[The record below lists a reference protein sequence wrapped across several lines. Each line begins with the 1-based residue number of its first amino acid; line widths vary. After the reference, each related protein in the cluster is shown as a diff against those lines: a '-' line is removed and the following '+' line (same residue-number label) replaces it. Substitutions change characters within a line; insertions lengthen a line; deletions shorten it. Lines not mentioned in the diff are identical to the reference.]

1 MTGMPIVPVVGAFI
15 DASPGSIYLFF
26 RLAVLIPLVQILSS
40 FSGSPLSNFDF
51 RIERSLGAFTQLP
64 ELLNKSLSP
73 CLVLCL
79 ALEMKFAFFLLYRS
93 LTLSGVDLLN

>member
-1 MTGMPIVPVVGAFI
+1 MPIVPVVGAFI

-26 RLAVLIPLVQILSS
+26 RLAVLIPLVCSDSS
-40 FSGSPLSNFDF
+40 FVGGCPPLSNFNF

-79 ALEMKFAFFLLYRS
+79 ALEMKFALFVLVRS
-93 LTLSGVDLLN
+93 FTLSGVDLLN